1 MEKKV
6 ETRKKVMKIVVWVVV
21 IAGLLLTMH
30 ILVNN
35 FQILEALKKLHGG

>member
-6 ETRKKVMKIVVWVVV
+6 ETRKKVVKIVVWVVV
-21 IAGLLLTMH
+21 IAGMLLTMH

-35 FQILEALKKLHGG
+35 FHILDVLKKLHGG

>member
-1 MEKKV
+1 MKKRIARIIIW
-6 ETRKKVMKIVVWVVV
+6 TVV

-35 FQILEALKKLHGG
+35 FHIFEVLKKLHGG

>member
-1 MEKKV
+1 MEQKM
-6 ETRKKVMKIVVWVVV
+6 ETRKKVMKIVISVVV

-35 FQILEALKKLHGG
+35 FHVLEVLKKLHGG